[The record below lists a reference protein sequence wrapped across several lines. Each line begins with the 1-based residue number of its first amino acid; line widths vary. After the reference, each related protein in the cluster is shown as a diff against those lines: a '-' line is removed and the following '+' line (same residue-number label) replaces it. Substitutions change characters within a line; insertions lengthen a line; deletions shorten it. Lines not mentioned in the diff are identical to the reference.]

1 MINSI
6 KHLYPAAVPLV
17 DFILQDNSDGTG
29 PFIAKWDESK
39 LGPKPTKAELDAV
52 SIVADKARLDAET
65 SDKAKA
71 ELAAIDLTS
80 IRSIRE
86 YIAAKPDAPAFLKA
100 QEALAVT
107 ARSKIKQGAVK

>member
-52 SIVADKARLDAET
+52 SVAAEQARVDKEA

-71 ELAAIDLTS
+71 ELAAIDLAS
-80 IRSIRE
+80 IRAIRA
-86 YIAAKPDAPAFLKA
+86 YIAARPDSTQALKDMET
-100 QEALAVT
+100 QSALK
-107 ARSKIKQGAVK
+107 RLKIK

>member
-52 SIVADKARLDAET
+52 SVAAEQARLDAET

-71 ELAAIDLTS
+71 ELAIIDLGS
-80 IRSIRE
+80 IRAIRE
-86 YIAAKPDAPAFLKA
+86 YIAAKPDAPQILKDYDA
-100 QEALAVT
+100 KAAAE
-107 ARSKIKQGAVK
+107 RIKLK

>member
-1 MINSI
+1 MISSI
-6 KHLYPAAVPLV
+6 EYLYPLAVSRV
-17 DFILQDNSDGTG
+17 DFSLQDNSDGNG
-29 PFIAKWDESK
+29 PFIAWWDEVK

-52 SIVADKARLDAET
+52 SVTAEKARVDREA

-71 ELAAIDLTS
+71 ELTAIDLAS

-86 YIAAKPDAPAFLKA
+86 YIAAKPDAPTFLKT

-107 ARSKIKQGAVK
+107 ARSKIK

>member
-6 KHLYPAAVPLV
+6 KYLYPTAVPLV
-17 DFILQDNSDGTG
+17 DFVLQDNSDGNG
-29 PFIAKWDESK
+29 PFIAKWDEAK
-39 LGPKPTKAELDAV
+39 LGSKPTKAELDAV

-71 ELAAIDLTS
+71 ELAIIDLGS
-80 IRSIRE
+80 IRAIRE
-86 YIAAKPDAPAFLKA
+86 YIAAKPDAPAFLKT

-107 ARSKIKQGAVK
+107 ARSKIK